1 MIGFQRYCL
10 TDAVR
15 RDMVNGSDLMFSG
28 YTSSGKPFAIT
39 VELSAANRWV
49 NGESIQNC
57 FPYLS
62 AEQREILMTG
72 NDNEAWDK
80 LFGGDNENYED

>member
-10 TDAVR
+10 TDS
-15 RDMVNGSDLMFSG
+15 VNRIVKGENIKFAG
-28 YTSSGKPFAIT
+28 YTASGKPFAIT

-80 LFGGDNENYED
+80 LFGSDDENYDN